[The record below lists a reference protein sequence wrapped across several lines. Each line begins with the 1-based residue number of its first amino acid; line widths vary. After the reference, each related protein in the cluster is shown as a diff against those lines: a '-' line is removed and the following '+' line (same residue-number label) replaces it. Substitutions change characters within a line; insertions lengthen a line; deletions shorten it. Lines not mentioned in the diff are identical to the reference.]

1 MEGALGLG
9 DETDR
14 GGRAGSMGD
23 ALPLLSLGTGK
34 VAVAPSPT
42 PEVTLPPTPAPTVPA
57 TPAPTLEAQA
67 PVRGVWYHF
76 FLVECSIQIT
86 FLKVTFLRR
95 RADFYN
101 PSGYLVRV

>member
-1 MEGALGLG
+1 MKLQCWGRAVEGALGLG

-57 TPAPTLEAQA
+57 TPAPTLEAEA
-67 PVRGVWYHF
+67 PVRGV
-76 FLVECSIQIT
+76 
-86 FLKVTFLRR
+86 
-95 RADFYN
+95 
-101 PSGYLVRV
+101 